1 MFSRFIALV
10 ISLVSLLCD
19 FYVSSCD
26 TNCSDKPVFTPS
38 RLVVKHGDSASATC
52 SVCQSACKNTLYGLE
67 KSVGRHTINGTTV
80 SWEVD
85 SLTEW
90 GTELTCYYSVN
101 DTEVQ
106 CCSILPITV
115 YKSPDSVSISINN
128 HTGPMFEGRQYTLQC
143 EVQNVAPVKNLSVT
157 FYRGTT
163 PLGQQQSFNNNN
175 TKPADE
181 QYTFT
186 ITISKEDDGVQY
198 WCEAELELGPEGPQP
213 PPVVKSENIT
223 TTVHYKP
230 HLKGGSDP
238 RFINITE
245 GEQLGL
251 DCSAVG
257 NPSPSYTWTFPG
269 NQPFRKG
276 SILTINSVTP
286 ADEGKYI
293 CSVSNSMGTVT
304 VTFHVIVHKPPY
316 SVSISIANHTGPM
329 IEGRQYTLL
338 CTVQNAVKNVNVTF
352 YRREK
357 PLVGSPFNNTPI
369 KPVYKLYTL
378 TIIPRKEDD
387 GVQYRCE
394 AKLELSPEDPPVKS
408 QHITAIVHYK
418 PHLEVSSHSYNI
430 TVTKGD
436 PLHLNCSA
444 VGNPTP
450 TYTWTLPS
458 DHLPQLVDSSVLTIK
473 SAAYEH
479 GGTYTCS
486 ARNTAGGDSVLF
498 NVKVRGTYIPNIMV
512 AVVVFCV
519 LVLICVSV
527 GCIHC
532 YKRNRMGQYNL
543 KDVFHLHK
551 LLIPVFSP

>member
-1 MFSRFIALV
+1 MFSRFIVLV
-10 ISLVSLLCD
+10 VSLVSLLCD
-19 FYVSSCD
+19 FYVSSCA
-26 TNCSDKPVFTPS
+26 TNCSDKPAFTPS
-38 RLVVKHGDSASATC
+38 RLVVKHGDPASATC
-52 SVCQSACKNTLYGLE
+52 SVCQSACKNTNFGLE
-67 KSVGRHTINGTTV
+67 NSVGNRTINGTTV
-80 SWEVD
+80 SWDVD

-90 GTELTCYYSVN
+90 GIELMCFYSVK

-115 YKSPDSVSISINN
+115 YRPPDSVSISINN

-175 TKPADE
+175 TKPVDE

-230 HLKGGSDP
+230 HLKGESDP

-269 NQPFRKG
+269 NQPFRKD
-276 SILTINSVTP
+276 SIHTISSVTP

-304 VTFHVIVHKPPY
+304 VTFHVF
-316 SVSISIANHTGPM
+316 
-329 IEGRQYTLL
+329 
-338 CTVQNAVKNVNVTF
+338 VQ
-352 YRREK
+352 R
-357 PLVGSPFNNTPI
+357 L
-369 KPVYKLYTL
+369 KLTS
-378 TIIPRKEDD
+378 T
-387 GVQYRCE
+387 
-394 AKLELSPEDPPVKS
+394 
-408 QHITAIVHYK
+408 
-418 PHLEVSSHSYNI
+418 
-430 TVTKGD
+430 
-436 PLHLNCSA
+436 
-444 VGNPTP
+444 
-450 TYTWTLPS
+450 TLPPS
-458 DHLPQLVDSSVLTIK
+458 TTTTKKTTTTTVPSRSPSSSLI
-473 SAAYEH
+473 H
-479 GGTYTCS
+479 GFAMCLM
-486 ARNTAGGDSVLF
+486 LF
-498 NVKVRGTYIPNIMV
+498 FY
-512 AVVVFCV
+512 V
-519 LVLICVSV
+519 LV
-527 GCIHC
+527 
-532 YKRNRMGQYNL
+532 
-543 KDVFHLHK
+543 
-551 LLIPVFSP
+551 